1 MNAFRFIGFR
11 LVLFLVL
18 ALDTGNFNNV
28 ENPKCRQAKPGV
40 KVHFYLPTFA
50 IRHHK
55 NQVVGIETELL
66 LHLLLLRLLTRGGR
80 ASSLRA
86 CMGALLL
93 PQSF

>member
-18 ALDTGNFNNV
+18 ALDTGNFSNV
-28 ENPKCRQAKPGV
+28 ENPRCWQAKPGV

-55 NQVVGIETELL
+55 NQIVGIETELL
-66 LHLLLLRLLTRGGR
+66 LIIIFLLFLL
-80 ASSLRA
+80 
-86 CMGALLL
+86 
-93 PQSF
+93 